1 MKSLFN
7 PFGVDVK
14 TSPSKRFFPALAL
27 SILFGYGFTNASGIL
42 TINLLFAF
50 MFLAMLPFDK
60 NFYKPFGSK
69 FLIFAGTAFWCGIFF
84 ENSPLAAV
92 CFFVSL
98 VILRISQEFFE
109 EKTKT
114 YSWILKLAAF
124 FAVQGV
130 FEPFCFLTK
139 YAGRIIPKEIK
150 YCLPKF

>member
-27 SILFGYGFTNASGIL
+27 SLLFGYGFYAGGIFITNI
-42 TINLLFAF
+42 
-50 MFLAMLPFDK
+50 FLALIFLSLLPFDK
-60 NFYKPFGSK
+60 NFYAPFGSK
-69 FLIFAGTAFWCGIFF
+69 FLILAGIAFWCGIFF

-114 YSWILKLAAF
+114 YSWILRVAAF
-124 FAVQGV
+124 CAVQGV